1 MLTELRNV
9 LDKLI
14 CDDLRKECRKLGLK
28 TNGNSFDLKDRILQ
42 FYSDSNFVKNTFKE
56 LNPYEKEYLETY
68 VKQNYNPF
76 KESLELID
84 QKYENSEYQLI
95 KSEYFFIHNS
105 IPDCFR
111 VELNK
116 LIEPYEISFTKT
128 TINVEETKN
137 YNEVSI
143 SENINYY
150 LDEFIKYIN
159 EKKIKITSKKRL
171 LPKKNCME
179 FINRVGIKEV
189 NKDFYEPEFK
199 DIEKSVIVNG
209 IFNLLLTSEVINNQE
224 DYFSLG
230 SNYKEF
236 IKLNK
241 YDKVRYLL
249 NNYLISLSINE
260 IEEITIAKYSY
271 VIATLHKPR
280 EFILETIKKLPI
292 NEWIEGPNFFKE
304 IRKKDGDFLRKEMAY
319 DPLKKFSDTSEYY
332 YCSYFELE
340 YPFVETCLINYFAVL
355 GIIDC
360 KFNIHFDNW
369 SQRGGFFNSFIKLTD
384 FGAQILKLTK
394 QEETEEGQSKLIIQ
408 KNQIIIENSPKS
420 LEHQLFFERFLPSIK
435 NDKEIIYTL
444 DFKGIANAIDLGI
457 ELDEIL
463 NYLVDNS
470 YKIPKAIVEEFSYYK
485 KVLGKIHIKT
495 VTVLEYPKEMQGLI
509 YNKISKYD
517 SSQKGNNYVIIDP
530 KKAKE
535 IKRNLENERLFCN
548 IDE

>member
-1 MLTELRNV
+1 
-9 LDKLI
+9 
-14 CDDLRKECRKLGLK
+14 
-28 TNGNSFDLKDRILQ
+28 
-42 FYSDSNFVKNTFKE
+42 
-56 LNPYEKEYLETY
+56 
-68 VKQNYNPF
+68 
-76 KESLELID
+76 
-84 QKYENSEYQLI
+84 
-95 KSEYFFIHNS
+95 
-105 IPDCFR
+105 
-111 VELNK
+111 
-116 LIEPYEISFTKT
+116 
-128 TINVEETKN
+128 
-137 YNEVSI
+137 
-143 SENINYY
+143 
-150 LDEFIKYIN
+150 
-159 EKKIKITSKKRL
+159 
-171 LPKKNCME
+171 
-179 FINRVGIKEV
+179 
-189 NKDFYEPEFK
+189 
-199 DIEKSVIVNG
+199 
-209 IFNLLLTSEVINNQE
+209 
-224 DYFSLG
+224 
-230 SNYKEF
+230 
-236 IKLNK
+236 
-241 YDKVRYLL
+241 
-249 NNYLISLSINE
+249 
-260 IEEITIAKYSY
+260 
-271 VIATLHKPR
+271 
-280 EFILETIKKLPI
+280 
-292 NEWIEGPNFFKE
+292 
-304 IRKKDGDFLRKEMAY
+304 MAY